1 MDGIRCLLFIV
12 ALIQLFLFVNMAK
25 QNRTGIVY
33 STNPDFNYQTDEPS
47 EAETLLPAKQNLR
60 VQLDKKARG
69 GKQVTLVTGFV
80 GTETDLAD
88 LGKRLKTL
96 CGSGGSAK
104 DGEIL
109 VQGDFRGKIT
119 TWLTKEGYRAKQI

>member
-1 MDGIRCLLFIV
+1 
-12 ALIQLFLFVNMAK
+12 MAK
-25 QNRTGIVY
+25 QNRTTASTGGIVY
-33 STNPDFNYQTDEPS
+33 STNPDFHYQTDGSPKT
-47 EAETLLPAKQNLR
+47 ETLPPTKQTLR

-80 GTETDLAD
+80 GTESDLAD

-104 DGEIL
+104 DGEML
-109 VQGDFRGKIT
+109 VQGDFREKIMA
-119 TWLTKEGYRAKQI
+119 WLTGEGYRAKQG